1 MHIPVLLN
9 ETIEYLQPRTNQ
21 NFIDCTIGGGGHAL
35 KILSLIE
42 PKGKLLGI
50 DLTPEAIENLKI
62 SQSANWQIKAEN
74 RLVLING
81 NFANIKE
88 IVEGEK
94 FYPVN
99 GILFDLGLSSDIL
112 ESGGKGF
119 SFMREE
125 ELDMRYNPG
134 FAGLTAKEIVNKYP
148 EEKLAEIFKENGGE
162 RFSRRIA
169 SKIVSFRK
177 KRDIE
182 TTFQLKNLIK
192 EALGRYFHIKSLAR
206 VFQSLRIEVNGELRN
221 LGQGLISAV
230 EILAPGGRL
239 VVISYHSLE
248 DRLVKKFFKEKK
260 RNSELNILT
269 KKPIRPEKKEIK
281 ENSRSRS
288 AKLRVAEKI

>member
-9 ETIEYLQPRTNQ
+9 ETIEYLQPQTNQ

-239 VVISYHSLE
+239 AVISYHSLE